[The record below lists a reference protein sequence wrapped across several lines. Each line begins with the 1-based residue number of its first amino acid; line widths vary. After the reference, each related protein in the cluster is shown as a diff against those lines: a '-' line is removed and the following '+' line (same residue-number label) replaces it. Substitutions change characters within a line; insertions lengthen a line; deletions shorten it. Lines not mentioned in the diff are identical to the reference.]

1 MICPGDCPVRVEAV
15 ESRYGEELILDG
27 VDLAVRKGE
36 ILTILGGSGC
46 GKTTLLRTIIG
57 LLPPSRGKVYLFGKE
72 IYALGEEAAQRVLMR
87 VGMLF
92 QQSALFGSMS
102 VGENVALPILEYR
115 PELPPDIVR
124 RIVELKL
131 GLVGLEGATNKM
143 PAELSGGMKKRAA
156 LARALALD
164 PEVIFFDEPTT
175 GLDPIT
181 AAGIDRLILD
191 TRAFFGT
198 TMVVVTHDL
207 DTAFH
212 CSDRI
217 VLLDKGK
224 VAIEGTPSDVRQSM
238 DPKVRNF
245 IDRRAE
251 GDPAQRAFPA
261 KVAWEAAAVPAND
274 RTV

>member
-1 MICPGDCPVRVEAV
+1 MIDPRATPVRTEAV
-15 ESRYGEELILDG
+15 EQRYGSGPPILCG
-27 VDLAVRKGE
+27 VDLAVRQGE

-46 GKTTLLRTIIG
+46 GKTTLLRTLIG
-57 LLPPSRGKVYLFGKE
+57 LNPPAAGRVWLLGEE
-72 IYALGEEAAQRVLMR
+72 IYALPEERASQVLSR

-92 QQSALFGSMS
+92 QHSALFGSMT
-102 VGENVALPILEYR
+102 VGENVALPIREYR
-115 PELPPDIVR
+115 PDVPPDIVR
-124 RIVELKL
+124 RIVDLKL
-131 GLVGLEGATNKM
+131 GLVGLDGAANKM
-143 PAELSGGMKKRAA
+143 PSELSGGMKKRAG

-191 TRAFFGT
+191 TRAAFGT
-198 TMVVVTHDL
+198 TMVLVTHDL

-217 VLLDKGK
+217 VLLDRGR
-224 VAIEGTPSDVRQSM
+224 VAAQGTPAEVRGSE
-238 DPKVRNF
+238 DPKVRSF

-251 GDPAQRAFPA
+251 QLETGRESMKEFL
-261 KVAWEAAAVPAND
+261 VA
-274 RTV
+274 